1 MTEELL
7 ITAPADP
14 CPLPGSA
21 QEMLACEK
29 KLSARIDRLT
39 ILDRPAAETLCT
51 ALVRA
56 EEDWPAHSPASS
68 AACARCVTR
77 FLLHKKCK
85 CTLVETIRQNA
96 ALRTAIFGR
105 LNAYQYSLIFLLKR
119 LVRLNDHAMTQELLE
134 LLAANPYRDDTAKSY
149 ESRWSLAFLMDEV
162 LKAPADYLRLDAS
175 SLALLTAPQ
184 NGEGDGAEQYYGVTK
199 KEELSVER
207 ETVSSR
213 FHGKDGHCND

>member
-7 ITAPADP
+7 TAAPASP
-14 CPLPGSA
+14 CTLPGSA

-29 KLSARIDRLT
+29 ELSSRIDRLT
-39 ILDRPAAETLCT
+39 SSDRPAAEALCT

-56 EEDWPAHSPASS
+56 QAGWPVHSPASS

-85 CTLVETIRQNA
+85 CTLVETLRQNE
-96 ALRTAIFGR
+96 ALRKAIFGR
-105 LNAYQYSLIFLLKR
+105 LNTCQYSLIFLMKR
-119 LVRLNDHAMTQELLE
+119 LVRLNDRALTQELLE
-134 LLAANPYRDDTAKSY
+134 LLAANPYRDDTAKAY
-149 ESRWSLAFLMDEV
+149 ESRWSLAFLIDEV

-184 NGEGDGAEQYYGVTK
+184 NREGNGAEPHYGITK

-207 ETVSSR
+207 EPVSSCS
-213 FHGKDGHCND
+213 HGKDGHDND